1 MEGLEPRVVQDP
13 IWSNADA
20 ERRVTQKGSDRRRC
34 DFGSM
39 ALKRRACPCATA
51 GPQGDLNEGNRD
63 GEIKKSVMMGF
74 SRNYDGL
81 FYKTSGRKNQT
92 MKPLR
97 TLLLG
102 KEIVFYKIF
111 YYYVGEFLI

>member
-1 MEGLEPRVVQDP
+1 
-13 IWSNADA
+13 
-20 ERRVTQKGSDRRRC
+20 
-34 DFGSM
+34 M

-51 GPQGDLNEGNRD
+51 VPQGFER
-63 GEIKKSVMMGF
+63 GEPRWGDKKNSFMMGF

-92 MKPLR
+92 MEPLR

-102 KEIVFYKIF
+102 KDKDILLCTSICWHCVRKVHILPICQWF
-111 YYYVGEFLI
+111 